1 MGGRLFR
8 RVSVRGVSGKGRLVW
23 SSERGDQ
30 RTETKE
36 QSEPAASLPPTA
48 QNVRVRRE
56 KAGRGGK
63 AVTVVGPL
71 VLVRD
76 DAAALLAG
84 WKKLCGSGGTL
95 RPARSPASDTAFEIE
110 IQGDHADRLVA
121 ELARAGYKK
130 VKRAGG

>member
-1 MGGRLFR
+1 M
-8 RVSVRGVSGKGRLVW
+8 SDKGKGRLVW
-23 SSERGDQ
+23 SSEGRDQ
-30 RTETKE
+30 RTEAKE
-36 QSEPAASLPPTA
+36 QSEPAASLPLAA
-48 QNVRVRRE
+48 QDVRVRRE

-63 AVTVVGPL
+63 VVTVVGPL
-71 VLVRD
+71 VLIRD

-95 RPARSPASDTAFEIE
+95 RPAGTPGAFEIE
-110 IQGDHADRLVA
+110 IQGNHADRLVE

>member
-1 MGGRLFR
+1 M
-8 RVSVRGVSGKGRLVW
+8 RGMSGKGRLVW

-30 RTETKE
+30 RPDTKE
-36 QSEPAASLPPTA
+36 QSGPAASLPPEA
-48 QNVRVRRE
+48 QDVRVRRE

-63 AVTVVGPL
+63 MVTVVGPL
-71 VLVRD
+71 VLVHD

-95 RPARSPASDTAFEIE
+95 RPAGSPGAFEIE
-110 IQGDHADRLVA
+110 IQGNHADRLVA

>member
-1 MGGRLFR
+1 M
-8 RVSVRGVSGKGRLVW
+8 RGMSGKGRLVW
-23 SSERGDQ
+23 SSEGGNQ
-30 RTETKE
+30 RADTKE
-36 QSEPAASLPPTA
+36 QSGPAASLPPSA
-48 QNVRVRRE
+48 QDVRVRRE

-63 AVTVVGPL
+63 VVTVVGPL

-95 RPARSPASDTAFEIE
+95 RPARSPSADTAFEIE
-110 IQGDHADRLVA
+110 IQGDHADRLVE